1 MSNLREQ
8 AKKLGI
14 NLDQGM
20 SLAEKARLYRVTLIA
35 IEVLLDTKDSRVLSQ
50 SALTVLIKDV
60 LEVIE
65 GMREVSNENLGKTG
79 SVVAIL
85 TYLRK
90 ARDELYFAATVLNK
104 SGQNRS
110 FFRTL
115 TNCQGYISE
124 ALKYFGS

>member
-14 NLDQGM
+14 NLDQHI
-20 SLAEKARLYRVTLIA
+20 SSAEKVRLYRSTLIA
-35 IEVLLDTKDSRVLSQ
+35 IDELLDTKDSRILSHG
-50 SALTVLIKDV
+50 ALTILIKDV

-65 GMREVSNENLGKTG
+65 GMRGVSNITLGKGG

-85 TYLRK
+85 TNLRK
-90 ARDELYFAATVLNK
+90 ARDELYLAATVLKK

-110 FFRTL
+110 FFRAL

-124 ALKYFGS
+124 ALNYFRS